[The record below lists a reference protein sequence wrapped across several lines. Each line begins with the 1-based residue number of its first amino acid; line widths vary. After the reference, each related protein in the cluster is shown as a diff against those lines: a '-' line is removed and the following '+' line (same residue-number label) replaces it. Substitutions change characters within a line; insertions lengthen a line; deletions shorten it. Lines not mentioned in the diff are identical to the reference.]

1 MSGQSESEADACRE
15 GMVTDV
21 LNILGEQFGS
31 FTGDEA
37 GAFLQFVANGQR
49 QALTPFQSVQ

>member
-37 GAFLQFVANGQR
+37 GAFLQ
-49 QALTPFQSVQ
+49 S